1 MRAHQPARPA
11 PVDGGAEQRERGEE
25 VRPRSAQ
32 QGEQSSRDRVPQAQ
46 ENGVVQHQPQQPQQN
61 EQ

>member
-1 MRAHQPARPA
+1 MRVQRPARPA

-25 VRPRSAQ
+25 VRPRSAH

-46 ENGVVQHQPQQPQQN
+46 ENGVVQHQP
-61 EQ
+61 